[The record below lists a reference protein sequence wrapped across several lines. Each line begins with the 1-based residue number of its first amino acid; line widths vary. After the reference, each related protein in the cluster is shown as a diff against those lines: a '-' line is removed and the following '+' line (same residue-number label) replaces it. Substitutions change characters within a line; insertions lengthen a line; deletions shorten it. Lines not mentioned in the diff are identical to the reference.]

1 MFYKIDMCVKLTYS
15 ILLSFAAIIG
25 LLVMPPVGI
34 VLFIYLRSFLKRQ
47 VYRIGAS

>member
-1 MFYKIDMCVKLTYS
+1 MFYKIDMCVKFTYS

-25 LLVMPPVGI
+25 LFIMPPVGI

-47 VYRIGAS
+47 VYTIGTY